1 MDIGCTA
8 QSNNNTPST
17 AFTIKLIL
25 IVKLTLT
32 FQHSFCQKTRRIMNA
47 IFSQQ
52 QLKKS
57 SKKQKTQ
64 MLLVQI
70 G

>member
-17 AFTIKLIL
+17 AFTIKLIH

-32 FQHSFCQKTRRIMNA
+32 ITHSNILSAMRNDGGNQV
-47 IFSQQ
+47 
-52 QLKKS
+52 KS
-57 SKKQKTQ
+57 EKSEKSE
-64 MLLVQI
+64 
-70 G
+70 